1 MTADVPAGPSLR
13 DRVAEEIRRVGPIA
27 FSRYMELC
35 LYEPELGYYSRSREK
50 FGKAG
55 DFYTSSDVHAVF
67 GRLLARQFEEM
78 WRALDST
85 ARIDVI
91 ELGPGR
97 GLFARD
103 VLDWSPKRFPNFA
116 AALRYSLV
124 EQSTHLRTKLHERLA
139 EQIAAER
146 CAIFDSLEQATALA
160 GDNLIVF
167 GNEFFDALP
176 VEVVDH
182 RGSLRVAVEGDR
194 FVEQLVPPSLAED
207 EFLDRYGVHPEA
219 GERVEAPLASSAWM
233 DRIAAIF
240 RRRRGFVVL
249 IDYGYTREQQ
259 LAGRH
264 RDTLMTYRRHVATPS
279 PYEAPG
285 EQDITAHVNFTALRA
300 RGVDGGLEELALLTQ
315 SQFLIGI
322 GEETEFADA
331 FQDCQLPQEQAKVAL
346 QLKHLISPDG
356 MGEMFQV
363 LLMSHGVAKEKA
375 ASLSGL
381 KLRR

>member
-13 DRVAEEIRRVGPIA
+13 DRIAEEIRRVGPIA

-103 VLDWSPKRFPNFA
+103 VLDWSAKQFPNFA

-194 FVEQLVPPSLAED
+194 FVEQFVPPSPAED

-264 RDTLMTYRRHVATPS
+264 RDTIMTYRRHVATPS